1 MKIKLDKWQE
11 EVLNTEGNLC
21 LCSGRQVGKSTVIA
35 MKAGNSA
42 LKKKKSIMIIA
53 STERQALLLFEKV
66 LSHIYITNKKMI
78 KKGKDRPTKHELK
91 LENGSIIHCLPTGDS
106 GYGIRGF
113 TIDELYADEAHF
125 IPEEVWAAV
134 TPMLAT
140 TGGTINLLSTPFGTT
155 GYFYRCFNDP
165 KFTSFHV
172 NTEEVAKDR
181 EDPQKSNMLD
191 FLKDEKLRMTKLQ
204 YQQEYLGLFVGA
216 INRMFSDILISESC
230 TLRQKETNYLGN
242 DLYMGIDVAR
252 MGGDETVLISL
263 ERINREHLKMVDM
276 DIPEAQKLTDTARLI
291 IHKDQLKKHKKIYID
306 DGGLGVGV
314 FDMLL
319 EDQQTKRK
327 VVSINNKSRSID
339 NEDGKKRLLKDDL
352 YNNLLSL
359 MENGKIQL
367 WDDPRVKQS
376 LRSIQYEIIE
386 GKLKIYGNYSHIVE
400 ALIRAAWCIKDKSL
414 KAFARLF

>member
-1 MKIKLDKWQE
+1 MF
-11 EVLNTEGNLC
+11 
-21 LCSGRQVGKSTVIA
+21 A
-35 MKAGNSA
+35 M
-42 LKKKKSIMIIA
+42 
-53 STERQALLLFEKV
+53 E
-66 LSHIYITNKKMI
+66 
-78 KKGKDRPTKHELK
+78 
-91 LENGSIIHCLPTGDS
+91 
-106 GYGIRGF
+106 
-113 TIDELYADEAHF
+113 
-125 IPEEVWAAV
+125 
-134 TPMLAT
+134 
-140 TGGTINLLSTPFGTT
+140 
-155 GYFYRCFNDP
+155 
-165 KFTSFHV
+165 
-172 NTEEVAKDR
+172 
-181 EDPQKSNMLD
+181 
-191 FLKDEKLRMTKLQ
+191 
-204 YQQEYLGLFVGA
+204 
-216 INRMFSDILISESC
+216 
-230 TLRQKETNYLGN
+230 
-242 DLYMGIDVAR
+242 
-252 MGGDETVLISL
+252 
-263 ERINREHLKMVDM
+263 
-276 DIPEAQKLTDTARLI
+276 IPEAQKLTDTARLI
-291 IHKDQLKKHKKIYID
+291 IHKDKLINHKKIYID